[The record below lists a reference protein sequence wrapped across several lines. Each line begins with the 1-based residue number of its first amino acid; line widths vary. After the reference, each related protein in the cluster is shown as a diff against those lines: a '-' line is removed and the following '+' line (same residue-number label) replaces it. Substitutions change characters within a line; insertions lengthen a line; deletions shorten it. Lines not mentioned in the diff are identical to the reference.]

1 MEYHDGERLRHLGD
15 VPAMG
20 AHRYG
25 DKAAFS
31 TSYGQEI
38 TYEELDEKSRKVANA
53 LIEQG
58 VEPGDRVGLFVPNT
72 LQFPPAYFGT
82 IKAGAVAVPI
92 NLRMDPDSM
101 VYVVENAEIDV
112 MIASDKVPGG
122 SAEDVAAEAGVST
135 VMLPGGGDEERDDV
149 DVIDY
154 DAAVEE
160 ATAELDR
167 PEREFDDVAVQPYTS
182 GTTGNPKGVLLT
194 HENLLTTIESYSS
207 GGLPIDPDDSVL
219 LILPLFH
226 IFGLNALMGSFL
238 YVGGEMVM
246 QGVPNPTLMLNA
258 IENNEL
264 TAFAGVPAMYN
275 MMFREYQKNPDDY
288 DVSSLD
294 YAICAAAPLAE
305 DTRKKIEREWNVP
318 VAEGWGMTETGPA
331 GCVEPPRGVQK
342 EAGCV
347 GAPVPDLDMKLVHP
361 ENRDEVRVSPEDLE
375 PAGMVEGT
383 LDFDDEDSV
392 TGEIAVRGPQIFEGY
407 FKLPEKNDEVFDD
420 EGWFYTEDIARVD
433 EDGYFWMVDRADD
446 MIIAGGE
453 NIYPAEVENG
463 LYEHSDVA
471 EASVVAAPHEIKGE
485 APVAFVVLEEGTEA
499 GEDITEEEMREFSL
513 EHTARYAHPRR
524 IFFVD
529 ELPRSAT
536 QKVQRYK
543 LEEEAE
549 ERVGTLESSEEL

>member
-1 MEYHDGERLRHLGD
+1 MEYHDGERLSHLGD

-20 AHRYG
+20 AYRYG
-25 DKAAFS
+25 DRTAFS

-38 TYEELDEKSRKVANA
+38 TYVELEERSKKAANA

-58 VEPGDRVGLFVPNT
+58 VEPGARVGLFVPNT

-82 IKAGAVAVPI
+82 IKAGGVAVPI
-92 NLRMDPDSM
+92 NLRMDPESM
-101 VYVVENAEIDV
+101 VYVVDNAEIDV
-112 MIASDKVPGG
+112 MVASDKVPGG
-122 SAEDVAAEAGVST
+122 SAEDIAAEAGVST
-135 VMLPGGGDEERDDV
+135 VMLPGGGEADDV
-149 DVIDY
+149 DIVDY
-154 DAAVEE
+154 DAAVGE
-160 ATAELDR
+160 ASTELDR
-167 PEREFDDVAVQPYTS
+167 PERGFDDVAVQPYTS
-182 GTTGNPKGVLLT
+182 GTTGDPKGVLLT
-194 HENLLTTIESYSS
+194 HQNLLTTIESYSS
-207 GGLPIDPDDSVL
+207 GGLPIDPEDSVL

-258 IENNEL
+258 IEDNEL

-294 YAICAAAPLAE
+294 YAICAAAPLAQ
-305 DTRKKIEREWNVP
+305 DTVDKIEREWNVP

-342 EAGCV
+342 GAGCV
-347 GAPVPDLDMKLVHP
+347 GAPVPDLNIKLVHP
-361 ENRDEVRVSPEDLE
+361 ENREEVRVAPEDLE

-383 LDFDDEDSV
+383 LDFDDEESV

-407 FKLPEKNDEVFDD
+407 YKLPEKNDEVFDD

-463 LYEHSDVA
+463 LYEHPDVA
-471 EASVVAAPHEIKGE
+471 EAAVVGAPHEIKGE
-485 APVAFVVLEEGTEA
+485 APVAFVVLEEGVES
-499 GEDITEEEMREFSL
+499 GEDLTEEGLREFTL

-543 LEEEAE
+543 LEEKAE
-549 ERVGTLESSEEL
+549 DRVDGALEPSEEL